1 MGGYYTRN
9 ASSPVNRTQYIGAQR
24 GVRETVARK
33 RSQKTTPKRSRKTIR
48 ERKGWKCDECGLVL
62 KDNPEL
68 LHRHYTQLLCLG
80 CTAAEQPGKKHLKQ
94 KGRRSYKRYKRFIEQ
109 YGKEW
114 KGKRKA

>member
-1 MGGYYTRN
+1 MGRHYTKN
-9 ASSPVNRTQYIGAQR
+9 AWSPVPRTQYIGAQMEE
-24 GVRETVARK
+24 RETVARK
-33 RSQKTTPKRSRKTIR
+33 RSRKTTPKRSRKTIR

-62 KDNPEL
+62 KDNPKW
-68 LHRHYTQLLCLG
+68 LHRHHTQLFCLG
-80 CTAAEQPGKKHLKQ
+80 CTVEQLGKKHLKQ